1 MLLSLFVVSGTCG
14 SDDSLSLIAFLLF
27 EGSALRRCRTGA
39 DLGCVSGTNAN
50 ANANAK
56 GGSEHI
62 SRSNTDLLVVESMLL
77 LRSMEKLRLAGS
89 IGVKLLDVIGLHAWR
104 GVCVACVCRPEQTEI
119 ACCFVCGGVGAW
131 WPVRCGGSDRSHP
144 IDEQIWG
151 SGQCSKNTSS
161 SHRLKMVDLLR
172 S

>member
-50 ANANAK
+50 ANAK

-77 LRSMEKLRLAGS
+77 LRSMEKFRLAGS
-89 IGVKLLDVIGLHAWR
+89 IVELLECDPILVRMAR
-104 GVCVACVCRPEQTEI
+104 GVCAGQTEI
-119 ACCFVCGGVGAW
+119 ACCFVCGGVVAW
-131 WPVRCGGSDRSHP
+131 WR
-144 IDEQIWG
+144 W
-151 SGQCSKNTSS
+151 
-161 SHRLKMVDLLR
+161 L
-172 S
+172 